1 MKTRLATLLTCA
13 LLVALTAIS
22 FAGPRTLKRYG
33 DDDSW
38 RFARTAFNSSPVQ
51 LSLRQNLLSA
61 LRDPGMQAPD
71 AITGNG
77 KDFDKNTAMTTD
89 TNYSP
94 TGLPTNTDDVRII
107 RTSATL
113 TITTASVVM
122 ESLSATNGNTYTIGN
137 NGFSGNRT
145 LTLGNSSG
153 FSNTWSGA
161 SNDLLYLAGNSTLTI
176 QGPNLGANAQTLALT
191 LASSGNF
198 NVGAGSAL
206 TISAAIGQSG
216 TQSITKA
223 GGGILTLSGP
233 AANTYSGLTT
243 VSNGQL
249 DLSKNAGGGGGVN
262 AIAGD
267 VTINGGTL
275 RWLASNQI
283 ADGSSIIMSSGAMSL
298 NGQTETIAGFS
309 NSGGTFTTGAGT
321 LHGTGATITWSGGTN
336 TINSGGTV
344 DDKHVVISG
353 GTNTVEAGGLLK
365 VLSGGAR
372 LGNDRHY
379 PDVELQQRGR
389 RKVAAPG

>member
-1 MKTRLATLLTCA
+1 MVAAERMGFSSTPELRLPTDLGRQRVRRAVYLPLTRSSLRYENQARHPPHLRPA
-13 LLVALTAIS
+13 RRALTAIS

-61 LRDPGMQAPD
+61 VRDPGMQAPD

-161 SNDLLYLAGNSTLTI
+161 SNDLLYLAGNSTLMI

-198 NVGAGSAL
+198 NVELGF
-206 TISAAIGQSG
+206 
-216 TQSITKA
+216 
-223 GGGILTLSGP
+223 GP
-233 AANTYSGLTT
+233 NDKCGYRPEWHSVDHKGRRRDTNVVWSCGKHL
-243 VSNGQL
+243 
-249 DLSKNAGGGGGVN
+249 
-262 AIAGD
+262 
-267 VTINGGTL
+267 L
-275 RWLASNQI
+275 RPHDREQRP
-283 ADGSSIIMSSGAMSL
+283 
-298 NGQTETIAGFS
+298 AGFEQ
-309 NSGGTFTTGAGT
+309 
-321 LHGTGATITWSGGTN
+321 
-336 TINSGGTV
+336 
-344 DDKHVVISG
+344 K
-353 GTNTVEAGGLLK
+353 
-365 VLSGGAR
+365 R
-372 LGNDRHY
+372 R
-379 PDVELQQRGR
+379 RGR
-389 RKVAAPG
+389 RGECHCWRRDY